1 MMTRE
6 LIRNFE
12 LLASVV
18 VVAAA
23 AKQDGGLVKQG
34 LSNWNWGLGWL
45 QLNIDDDN
53 YVGFILVIMT

>member
-1 MMTRE
+1 MSIISQSLLDMMTRE

-23 AKQDGGLVKQG
+23 KQDGGLVKQG
-34 LSNWNWGLGWL
+34 LSNWN
-45 QLNIDDDN
+45 
-53 YVGFILVIMT
+53 